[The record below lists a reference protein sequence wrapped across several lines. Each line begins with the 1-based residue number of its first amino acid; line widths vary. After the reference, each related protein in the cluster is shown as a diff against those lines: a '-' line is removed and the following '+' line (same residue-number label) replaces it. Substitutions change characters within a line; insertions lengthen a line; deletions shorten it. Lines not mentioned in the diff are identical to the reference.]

1 MSSLLLWVNLSV
13 NVYKVQYKIVYTFL
27 LIYVFF
33 YIFNFQKCLDA
44 AKSVRLNAEN
54 ITNSKYAYAKYL

>member
-13 NVYKVQYKIVYTFL
+13 NVYKVQYKIFYTFL

-33 YIFNFQKCLDA
+33 YILNFQKCLDA
-44 AKSVRLNAEN
+44 AKSVRSNAEN